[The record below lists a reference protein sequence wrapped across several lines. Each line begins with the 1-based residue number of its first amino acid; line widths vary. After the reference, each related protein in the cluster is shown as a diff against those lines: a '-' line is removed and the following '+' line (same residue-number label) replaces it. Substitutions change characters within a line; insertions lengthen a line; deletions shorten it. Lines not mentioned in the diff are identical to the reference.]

1 MRRPGHLL
9 CLGVALGA
17 LVAAPELSAA
27 PDPPAPAA
35 KIRLQPLGSYREA
48 VTVGGR
54 RVCRQDLAEI
64 VAYDP
69 ATRRLFV
76 NNIADA
82 AVDILDAANPRKLTL
97 LRRVAVGA
105 FGEPASVAV
114 SHGLVAVAVETTGA
128 RATEPGSVL
137 LLDTG
142 GRILR
147 RLKVGVGPDTIIFTP
162 DGKTLLTADE
172 GEPSADY
179 TRDPEGSVSLID
191 LSHGP
196 RKAKVRTAGFR
207 GFAAAALRRKGVRV
221 FGPRATA
228 AQDLEPED
236 IAVAQDGRTAWVTL
250 EENNALAIVDIAAAR
265 VTEVVALGT
274 KDHARRGAGLD
285 ASDEDG
291 RIHIARWPVRGMF
304 QPDQVAAYA
313 VGGRTYLV
321 LANEGLPRTYEGFD
335 ETARVADL
343 TLDPKIFPNAA
354 ALQRDERLGR
364 LQVTTVGADR
374 DGDGKV
380 ERLRSFGGRSFSIRR
395 ADGSL
400 VFDSGDLLERVT
412 ARDAVYAPAPNLFNT
427 PDDENAFDERSDSRG
442 PEPEGVVVAS
452 IAGRVYAFVS
462 LERASG
468 VAVVDVTDP
477 KKPVFQHYADTRDFT
492 EDPRAIGDADPD
504 TYVNCAAGDLGPEG
518 LLVIPAAQSPTG
530 EALLAVGFET
540 SGSTRLFRIGTVGGP
555 R

>member
-1 MRRPGHLL
+1 M
-9 CLGVALGA
+9 ALGF
-17 LVAAPELSAA
+17 LPPSGLSAE
-27 PDPPAPAA
+27 PDPPGST
-35 KIRLQPLGSYREA
+35 KLRLQPLGSYRE
-48 VTVGGR
+48 VVEVGGR
-54 RVCRQDLAEI
+54 KVCRQDLAKI
-64 VAYDP
+64 VAYDS

-105 FGEPASVAV
+105 FGTPTSVAV

-147 RLKVGVGPDTIIFTP
+147 RLKVGVGPDTVIFTP

-172 GEPSADY
+172 GEPSEDY
-179 TRDPEGSVSLID
+179 TRDPDGSVSLVD
-191 LSHGP
+191 LTRGP
-196 RKAKVRTAGFR
+196 LKAKVTTVGFR
-207 GFAAAALRRKGVRV
+207 RFTAPMLRKKGIRI
-221 FGPRATA
+221 FGPGATA
-228 AQDLEPED
+228 TQDLEPEY
-236 IAVAQDGRTAWVTL
+236 IAVANDGRTAWVTL

-265 VTEVVALGT
+265 ITDIVALGT
-274 KDHARRGAGLD
+274 KNHARAGAGLD

-291 RIHIARWPVRGMF
+291 KINIATWPVRGMF
-304 QPDQVAAYA
+304 QSDQIAAYQA
-313 VGGRTYLV
+313 GGSAYLV

-343 TLDPKIFPNAA
+343 TLDPRIFPNAA

-364 LQVTTVGADR
+364 LQVTTVGADP

-400 VFDSGDLLERVT
+400 VYDSGDLIERVIS
-412 ARDAVYAPAPNLFNT
+412 RNRIYAPARNLFNT
-427 PDDENAFDERSDSRG
+427 PDDENAFDDRSDNRG
-442 PEPEGVVVAS
+442 PEPEGVTIGS
-452 IAGRVYAFVS
+452 IAGRVYAFVG
-462 LERASG
+462 LERMSG
-468 VAVVDVTDP
+468 IVVVDVTNP
-477 KKPVFQHYADTRDFT
+477 RRPVFQQYVDARDFT
-492 EDPRAIGDADPD
+492 QDPAAVGGADQD
-504 TYVNCAAGDLGPEG
+504 KYVNCAAGDLGPEG
-518 LLVIPAAQSPTG
+518 LLFIPARQSPTG
-530 EALLAVGFET
+530 EALLAVAFET
-540 SGSTRLFRIGTVGGP
+540 SGSMRLFRIGTADGT